1 MFAAIRSKKMSNK
14 PLDDI
19 DYEILRHL
27 QENGRIT
34 NQNLARL
41 VGLSPTPCQDRVKK
55 LERDGIISGYKAIIS
70 AANIGLPMMLIVSV
84 ILDRTTGDVYQ
95 KARNAFAEIPEILEA
110 YMVTGE
116 VDYIL
121 KMRVRSIDHFRELLE
136 TAIVPLPFIKITH
149 SLVVMEETKSEANL
163 PLRSP
168 LA

>member
-1 MFAAIRSKKMSNK
+1 MSHRQ
-14 PLDDI
+14 LDEI

-34 NQNLARL
+34 NQNLAKL
-41 VGLSPTPCQDRVKK
+41 VGLSPTPCQERVKK
-55 LERDGIISGYKAIIS
+55 LEREGVIAGYKAIIS
-70 AANIGLPMMLIVSV
+70 AATVGLPMMLMVSV

-95 KARNAFAEIPEILEA
+95 KARDAFAAIPEILEA

-116 VDYIL
+116 VDYLL

-149 SLVVMEETKSEANL
+149 SLVVMEETKSGATL
-163 PLRSP
+163 PLTPAAS
-168 LA
+168 